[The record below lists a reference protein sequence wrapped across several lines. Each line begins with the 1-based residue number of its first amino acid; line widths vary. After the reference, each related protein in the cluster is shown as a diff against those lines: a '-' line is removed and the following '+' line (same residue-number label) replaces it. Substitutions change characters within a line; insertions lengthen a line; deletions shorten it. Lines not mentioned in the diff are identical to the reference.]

1 MRKVVIGAFA
11 LCALTLVILL
21 AIGAP
26 LGLWTQSMV
35 EWIGGLGLRGGI
47 LFALIYIVVTVV
59 LFPQTPLNLG
69 AGFLYGAFWGSV
81 LVTIAST
88 VAAAIAFVLTRY
100 VARDFIARKLGR
112 YARFEAMDQA
122 IEKHGFKLVFLM
134 RLQPV
139 FVPFAYLNMGLGL
152 TRVRLF
158 DYIAGTVLGTLPGTI
173 LYAYAGRAVK
183 DISFLAL
190 HIFPSEG
197 AGPRWL
203 FWMGLVAVLAF
214 SILLAHIAKQSFASA
229 VKEQSKANGE
239 QAATPKG
246 DPDFLPGSIEN
257 SAARSS

>member
-1 MRKVVIGAFA
+1 MRKVLICAFV
-11 LCALTLVILL
+11 LCAVTLVTLLVMDVPLGQWTLTLF
-21 AIGAP
+21 
-26 LGLWTQSMV
+26 
-35 EWIGGLGLRGGI
+35 EWIGKLGLRGGI
-47 LFALIYIVVTVV
+47 LFALIYVVVTVA

-81 LVTIAST
+81 IVTLAST
-88 VAAAIAFVLTRY
+88 LAAMIAFLLTRY
-100 VARDFIARKLGR
+100 VARDFVDRKLGR

-122 IEKHGFKLVFLM
+122 IEKHGLKLVFLM

-158 DYIAGTVLGTLPGTI
+158 DYVAGTVLGTLPGTV

-197 AGPRWL
+197 AGPRWF
-203 FWMGLVAVLAF
+203 FWIGLIAVLAF
-214 SILLAHIAKQSFASA
+214 SILLAQIARQSFAAA
-229 VKEQSKANGE
+229 VKEQSKANTE
-239 QAATPKG
+239 TAISDNAA
-246 DPDFLPGSIEN
+246 
-257 SAARSS
+257 SADLKLAS